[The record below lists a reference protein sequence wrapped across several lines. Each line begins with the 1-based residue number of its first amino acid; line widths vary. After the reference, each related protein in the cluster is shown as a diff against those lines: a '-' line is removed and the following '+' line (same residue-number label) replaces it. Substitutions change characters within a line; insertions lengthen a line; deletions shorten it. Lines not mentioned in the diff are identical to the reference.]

1 MKIAVIGGGIVGVS
15 TANWLK
21 KYGQKV
27 TLYDRNEPG
36 MEASFGNAGTFA
48 KYANVPTNSSSFFYL
63 FPYLLFNKNSP
74 LFIKGKYFIRAIPW
88 LTKYL
93 SNCRPSK
100 VRDTSEKLTTL
111 LSRVDEG
118 YDDLIKEANIEDL
131 ISRESIMYVWSSKMF
146 YNSAKPDFATRAKT
160 GINVEHLTHE
170 QISEIEPNINNIFY
184 KGALFEGSY
193 FSKNPKQTTQR
204 LHKLFLSKGGAYI
217 NENVI
222 DININSLNKVEV
234 VTNNSS
240 NNFDKIIICAGIW
253 SKKLASLFGDQVPLE
268 SERGYHISYKNF
280 NPITHPVA
288 WQERGT
294 YFTPMNDGLRVA
306 GVVEF
311 AGLDREISTKVI
323 NFLSRSANQVFSEI
337 PRHDNEW
344 LGFRPSVPDSLPVVG
359 QSKKN
364 PYIYY
369 CFGHQH
375 VGWSLGGITGKL
387 IAQEATAN
395 KTDIDLEPFSIG
407 RF

>member
-1 MKIAVIGGGIVGVS
+1 MEKKTNSKIRIKLGIVLNEIGQVNKIQVSQEEMQQALYQYAGNFPGQEQEVVEYFKKNPDAAMQIQAPLYENKVVDFVLGKVKLKNKELDLDSLPKSITLYTQTTKSKEKFYEIVS
-15 TANWLK
+15 T
-21 KYGQKV
+21 
-27 TLYDRNEPG
+27 
-36 MEASFGNAGTFA
+36 
-48 KYANVPTNSSSFFYL
+48 
-63 FPYLLFNKNSP
+63 
-74 LFIKGKYFIRAIPW
+74 
-88 LTKYL
+88 LTKSGTDVNVNDTL
-93 SNCRPSK
+93 CSQVSN
-100 VRDTSEKLTTL
+100 RDTQLQE
-111 LSRVDEG
+111 
-118 YDDLIKEANIEDL
+118 
-131 ISRESIMYVWSSKMF
+131 
-146 YNSAKPDFATRAKT
+146 
-160 GINVEHLTHE
+160 
-170 QISEIEPNINNIFY
+170 
-184 KGALFEGSY
+184 
-193 FSKNPKQTTQR
+193 FST
-204 LHKLFLSKGGAYI
+204 
-217 NENVI
+217 
-222 DININSLNKVEV
+222 
-234 VTNNSS
+234 
-240 NNFDKIIICAGIW
+240 NFDKIIICAGIW

-311 AGLDREISTKVI
+311 AGLEREISTKV
-323 NFLSRSANQVFSEI
+323 NDFLSRSANQVFSDI
-337 PRHDNEW
+337 PSHDNEW